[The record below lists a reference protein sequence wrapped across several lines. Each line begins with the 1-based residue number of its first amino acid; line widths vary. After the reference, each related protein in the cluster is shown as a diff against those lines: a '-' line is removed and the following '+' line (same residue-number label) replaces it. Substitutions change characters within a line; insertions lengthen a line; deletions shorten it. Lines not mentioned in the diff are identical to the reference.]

1 MTHTTTN
8 VAMVKGRT
16 ERLCKGNCRIHDTKD
31 MRKNNFLISFPF
43 LKSKVL
49 NINMTSTW
57 CRATGIDHE
66 YSRGV
71 VLEKGCRAEL
81 RVSEFEKDGSQVLGN
96 LGGMDGSK
104 EFGLGRASGDG

>member
-1 MTHTTTN
+1 MTHKTTN

-16 ERLCKGNCRIHDTKD
+16 ERLRKGICRIHDTRD

-49 NINMTSTW
+49 NVNMMSTW
-57 CRATGIDHE
+57 CQATGIDHE

-81 RVSEFEKDGSQVLGN
+81 RVSEFEEDGSQVLCN